1 MTDWR
6 GGAKLRA
13 RVPARERRCVRRV
26 LVLGGGEE
34 MDRRVVGMGGEDITF
49 FLKGDSGG
57 ERGGLTL
64 IKYV

>member
-13 RVPARERRCVRRV
+13 RVPARESRCVRRV
-26 LVLGGGEE
+26 LVWGGGEE

-49 FLKGDSGG
+49 F
-57 ERGGLTL
+57 
-64 IKYV
+64 